1 MVDNGDNISTD
12 FLCDKQANVINTYV
26 IYAKIER
33 NRSNESNTSQLS
45 AKSGHSPDTNK
56 QLVNTESSRLYQKT
70 DVSGIIEVPP
80 HAPFPSAVIAISG
93 RWLKVAGR
101 WCPYQL
107 Q

>member
-1 MVDNGDNISTD
+1 MND
-12 FLCDKQANVINTYV
+12 
-26 IYAKIER
+26 R
-33 NRSNESNTSQLS
+33 QLS